1 MKKILTYIRQNL
13 FYVFFVAF
21 ALWAIFTFLIY
32 PNVNIIINAF
42 YTDGKFSFDSMRV
55 VMNSTRAMK
64 GLKNSILLAVTLSI
78 TVNIVGV
85 FIILVTEY
93 FDIKGSKILRLGYM
107 TTLIYGGIVLVSGYV
122 FVYGENGMFTKI
134 INSFLP
140 NYDAS
145 WFKGYIGVVFVMTFS
160 VTSNH
165 MIFLRNVIKKIDFY
179 SIEASKNLGA
189 SSFRTLWQIVLP
201 IMKPTIFA
209 VTILV
214 FLTGLGAFS
223 APLLVGGRDFETINP
238 LIKALIYDAP
248 EISIMLSV
256 ILGLLVIG
264 LLILFTRLESGGTY
278 FSSSKTKGVFKK
290 QKIENKFANV
300 IVHIFAYIIFA
311 IYVLPIVIIVIFSF
325 TDVATIASGNITWSS
340 FTLSNYTDV
349 LSDSLILKPFFNS
362 IRFSIT
368 AAIIVVFFVFFIV
381 MLKFKRRNIIT
392 KTIPYLLLI
401 PWLLPSTVIAMG
413 LIMTYN
419 TQSILV
425 LGNVLIG
432 TSFILIVGYII
443 VKIPFTYR
451 LLNAIYYTVDNSYE
465 NASKSLGANSFY
477 TFFRITLPMVLPTVV
492 ALIVINFNS
501 LIKDYNLTVFL
512 YHPLNKTLGIDIKN
526 KTDLMAGGDVQTI
539 LLIYTVLLMAF
550 SAFAIYIAYGK
561 LLKKQD

>member
-1 MKKILTYIRQNL
+1 MKILNYLKRNI
-13 FYVFFVAF
+13 FYVSFLVFVT
-21 ALWAIFTFLIY
+21 WAVITFLIY
-32 PNVNIIINAF
+32 PNINIIFNAF
-42 YTDGKFSFDSMRV
+42 RVDNKFSFEALTLI
-55 VMNSTRAMK
+55 MNSERAMK
-64 GLKNSILLAVTLSI
+64 GLRNSILLAITLSI
-78 TVNIVGV
+78 TVNIIGV

-122 FVYGENGMFTKI
+122 FVYGDNGMFTKMMTTI
-134 INSFLP
+134 FPS
-140 NYDAS
+140 YEAS
-145 WFKGYIGVVFVMTFS
+145 WFKGYLGVVFVMTFS

-165 MIFLRNVIKKIDFY
+165 MIFLRNVMKKIDFY

-189 SSFRTLWQIVLP
+189 STFKTLWKVVLP

-223 APLLVGGRDFETINP
+223 APLLVGGREFETINP
-238 LIKALIYDAP
+238 LIRALIYDAP
-248 EISIMLSV
+248 DISIMLSV

-264 LLILFTRLESGGTY
+264 LLILFTKLESGGTY
-278 FSSSKTKGVFKK
+278 FSTSKTKGEFKK
-290 QKIENKFANV
+290 QKIDNKFVNV
-300 IVHIFAYIIFA
+300 IVHIFAYAIFL
-311 IYVLPIVIIVIFSF
+311 IYVLPIVIIVLFSF
-325 TDVATIASGNITWSS
+325 TDAATIASGSITWSS
-340 FTLSNYTDV
+340 FTFANYTEILSNNQ
-349 LSDSLILKPFFNS
+349 ILKPFFNS
-362 IRFSIT
+362 INFSII
-368 AAIIVVFFVFFIV
+368 AAVIVVFFVFFIV
-381 MLKFKRRNIIT
+381 MLKFKRKNKVT
-392 KTIPYLLLI
+392 KAIPYLLLI

-413 LIMTYN
+413 LITTYN
-419 TQSILV
+419 TENILV

-432 TSFILIVGYII
+432 TTFILIVGYVI

-465 NASKSLGANSFY
+465 NASKSLGANNVY
-477 TFFRITLPMVLPTVV
+477 TFFRVTLPMVLPTVV

-539 LLIYTVLLMAF
+539 LLIYTVMLMAF

-561 LLKKQD
+561 LLKRKD